1 MWIPKLFWVSLVLL
15 AFLIVPTPG
24 NQASA
29 QSPPDVLNKLGL
41 ASLAKRYC
49 SGLYVSERGA
59 KEALRNSVLISDS
72 LNEQYDRDDLQFHI
86 DEARKIIVAKSDG
99 ISSHARHFG
108 DQGCVILPDGTD
120 SPFFTPRDVISTL
133 PVGSNQPWPMG
144 DKLPA
149 DPLSSDVDQEML
161 KRAVDIFFS
170 EPKDRRAA
178 FLVVFGGRLIAERY
192 GSGAHQNMQLESWSM
207 GKSMT
212 ATLAGRL
219 IQMGHFGLWDPAPV
233 PRWQNPM
240 GDPRAKIRVA
250 DLLRMSSGLKFTGG
264 GDDETVLATS
274 VIPGFADHGL
284 GYAAP
289 IDIFQYSTSRPNE
302 FAPNTV
308 GRYRNSDPWVLG
320 AIVRQ
325 TVEGLGEDYLTW
337 PQHHLFDKIG
347 IRRFVMETDTYG
359 NFILTGYNFGTPRDW
374 ARFGMLY
381 LQDGIWNGE
390 RLLPEGFANFV
401 STPAPAW
408 DPPVYGG
415 LFWVNT
421 HDPSVPAGHTS
432 RIFTLPED
440 AYYAAG
446 SHTQRV
452 YIIPSRDLVIVTMSH
467 RRGRTLS
474 PDRAERMFEA
484 LGLTVKAIDPT
495 WTWKTEPILQPMPE

>member
-1 MWIPKLFWVSLVLL
+1 
-15 AFLIVPTPG
+15 
-24 NQASA
+24 
-29 QSPPDVLNKLGL
+29 
-41 ASLAKRYC
+41 
-49 SGLYVSERGA
+49 
-59 KEALRNSVLISDS
+59 
-72 LNEQYDRDDLQFHI
+72 
-86 DEARKIIVAKSDG
+86 
-99 ISSHARHFG
+99 
-108 DQGCVILPDGTD
+108 
-120 SPFFTPRDVISTL
+120 
-133 PVGSNQPWPMG
+133 
-144 DKLPA
+144 
-149 DPLSSDVDQEML
+149 ML

-302 FAPNTV
+302 FDPNTV